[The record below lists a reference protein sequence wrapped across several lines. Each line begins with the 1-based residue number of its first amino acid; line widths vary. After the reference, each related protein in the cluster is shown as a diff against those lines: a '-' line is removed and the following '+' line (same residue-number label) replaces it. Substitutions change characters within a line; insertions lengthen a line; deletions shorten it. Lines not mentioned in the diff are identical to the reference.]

1 MEETT
6 VTSYSQSPV
15 REAIFSV
22 TLQAPLSVE
31 RLQEFCTSPWA
42 KQHYGTVE
50 TEAASSEHTPSLSY
64 VLSNPERSALLRL
77 TTTQLGFHRIGIYP
91 GWDIAST
98 AFLDAWQQLVTV
110 IPEAVGQGA
119 SIRYIN
125 RINLKISADSPLNL
139 NDYLNL
145 VPSLPDNF
153 PAPGPFFLQVQTMEP
168 SQNLHAVITE
178 VTEFTDGPPSI
189 EIVLDIRVS
198 HSQTKENLSAL
209 SLPGFLKAGRM
220 FKNQLFESCIT
231 DTTRALFA

>member
-42 KQHYGTVE
+42 EQHYGTVE
-50 TEAASSEHTPSLSY
+50 TEAASTEHTPSLSY

-77 TTTQLGFHRIGIYP
+77 TTTQLSFHRIGVYP
-91 GWDIAST
+91 GWNIAST
-98 AFLDAWQQLVTV
+98 AFLEAWQELTT
-110 IPEAVGQGA
+110 ITPEAVSQGA
-119 SIRYIN
+119 SVRYIN
-125 RINLKISADSPLNL
+125 RINLKIPSDNPLNL

-168 SQNLHAVITE
+168 SQKLHAVITE
-178 VTEFTDGPPSI
+178 VTEFTDGPPNI

-198 HSQTKENLSAL
+198 HA
-209 SLPGFLKAGRM
+209 PGSSGLARI
-220 FKNQLFESCIT
+220 FKSWPHV
-231 DTTRALFA
+231 